1 MEELA
6 VGGRGRKKMKQLCR
20 GRERERATVALGSRL
35 VVGLT
40 ACGGAGGGQADGGVG
55 RRLER

>member
-20 GRERERATVALGSRL
+20 GERERERESNGGSW
-35 VVGLT
+35 
-40 ACGGAGGGQADGGVG
+40 
-55 RRLER
+55 

>member
-1 MEELA
+1 V

-20 GRERERATVALGSRL
+20 GGERAAVALGSRL

-40 ACGGAGGGQADGGVG
+40 ACGGAGGGQADGGVS